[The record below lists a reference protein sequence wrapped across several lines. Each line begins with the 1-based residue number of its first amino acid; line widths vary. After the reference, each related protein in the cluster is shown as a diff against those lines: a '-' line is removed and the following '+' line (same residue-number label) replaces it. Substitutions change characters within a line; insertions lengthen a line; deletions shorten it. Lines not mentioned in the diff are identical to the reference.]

1 MNALVWNRC
10 PKHRQKGFRND
21 QTAAGAAAI
30 QFNCGASGR
39 HCIMDKINTPAGN
52 ATMAGSRKKDTRRVK
67 QSNQRASQKF
77 QEARGKIRNAK
88 LQAEEKRK
96 QAEGVTY
103 QSGGF
108 NEEILSVPVARK
120 RGKESKNKSA

>member
-10 PKHRQKGFRND
+10 PKHRQKGFPNV

-67 QSNQRASQKF
+67 QSNQRAGQKF
-77 QEARGKIRNAK
+77 QEARAKIRNAK
-88 LQAEEKRK
+88 LQVDAKAVRRC
-96 QAEGVTY
+96 Y
-103 QSGGF
+103 
-108 NEEILSVPVARK
+108 LSKWRI
-120 RGKESKNKSA
+120 